1 LINALYE
8 TSMMVLKNNL
18 AVKPGENLVIITD
31 LSRRRI
37 GEALFQASLDMGAEA
52 ILVVMRERSRHGEE
66 PPKPVAEALIS
77 SDVFVAPT
85 KYSLTHTQA
94 RRKACERGAR
104 GATMPGITEEMFK
117 RTLSLDYSEVAR
129 LSSILANVLSKVS
142 EAHVISEA
150 GTDIKFSLEHRRA
163 KADTGIYDKPGS
175 FGNLPAGEA
184 FIAPVEGTAE
194 GVIIVDGSIASIGL
208 VSEPVKITVRKGF
221 AEEFYGKEALML
233 KKTLESVGLREAFN
247 LAEFGIGTNAQA
259 RISGNILEDE
269 KAYGTVH
276 FAFGD
281 NSTFGGKTKAGIHLD
296 VLVRKPTVYLD
307 GEKIMD
313 GGKLLIP

>member
-1 LINALYE
+1 MSSLVNVAE
-8 TSMMVLKNNL
+8 RVLKNNL
-18 AVKPGENLVIITD
+18 GAKEGESLLVITD
-31 LSRRRI
+31 TVKKSI
-37 GEALFQASLDMGAEA
+37 GEAIFQAGLDLGLEA
-52 ILVVMRERSRHGEE
+52 ILVVMKPRSRNAEE
-66 PPKPVAEALIS
+66 PPKPIAEAWKEA
-77 SDVFVAPT
+77 DVFLAPT

-94 RRKACERGAR
+94 RKRAVEAGAR

-129 LSSILANVLSKVS
+129 LSNIVADVLSKVS

-313 GGKLLIP
+313 RGILLIP

>member
-1 LINALYE
+1 
-8 TSMMVLKNNL
+8 M
-18 AVKPGENLVIITD
+18 
-31 LSRRRI
+31 
-37 GEALFQASLDMGAEA
+37 
-52 ILVVMRERSRHGEE
+52 
-66 PPKPVAEALIS
+66 
-77 SDVFVAPT
+77 
-85 KYSLTHTQA
+85 
-94 RRKACERGAR
+94 
-104 GATMPGITEEMFK
+104 
-117 RTLSLDYSEVAR
+117 
-129 LSSILANVLSKVS
+129 
-142 EAHVISEA
+142 
-150 GTDIKFSLEHRRA
+150 
-163 KADTGIYDKPGS
+163 
-175 FGNLPAGEA
+175 
-184 FIAPVEGTAE
+184 
-194 GVIIVDGSIASIGL
+194 IIVDGSIASIGL

-281 NSTFGGKTKAGIHLD
+281 NSTFGGKIKAGIHLD

-313 GGKLLIP
+313 RGKLLIP